1 MDTKKPD
8 ASLNLPGMQMATNN
22 ASVLLIDNCS
32 AADFELLCPK
42 TWGSLRPG
50 HVDSVRHCDAC
61 NRNVYLCRSDD
72 DLKLYDSLGYCVAIS
87 QQRLEDRR
95 RPVPPATQSTTDAV
109 SSPVATE
116 KVAFVGVYRRK

>member
-1 MDTKKPD
+1 
-8 ASLNLPGMQMATNN
+8 MQMATNN

-32 AADFELLCPK
+32 ATDFALLCPK
-42 TWGSLRPG
+42 TWESLRPG
-50 HVDSVRHCDAC
+50 YVDSVRHCDAC
-61 NRNVYLCRSDD
+61 HRNVYLCRSDD

-95 RPVPPATQSTTDAV
+95 RPVPPAMQSTTDAV
-109 SSPVATE
+109 SNPVAAE